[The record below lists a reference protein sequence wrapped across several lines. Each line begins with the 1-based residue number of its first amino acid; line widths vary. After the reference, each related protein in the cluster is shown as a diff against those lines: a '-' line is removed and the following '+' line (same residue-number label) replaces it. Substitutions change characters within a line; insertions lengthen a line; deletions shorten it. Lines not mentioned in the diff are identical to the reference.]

1 MTKQAVISRLAS
13 ALFVFAVG
21 LGALASCGV
30 EEEAEP
36 ANEPTKEATNEPT
49 KEAASATT
57 ASGPSTNALTWH
69 LIARENCFDV
79 WGRACD
85 GTHPIGP
92 RCSSAVAGQPCTT
105 PIASCYKVANPWFTE
120 FECS

>member
-1 MTKQAVISRLAS
+1 VTKQAVISRLAS
-13 ALFVFAVG
+13 ALLVSAVG

-30 EEEAEP
+30 EEEATQ
-36 ANEPTKEATNEPT
+36 ANEPTNEPT
-49 KEAASATT
+49 KGAASATA

-85 GTHPIGP
+85 GTHPTGP
-92 RCSSAVAGQPCTT
+92 RCSTAVDGQPCTT
-105 PIASCYKVANPWFTE
+105 AIASCYKVANPWFTE